1 MSENLRSNP
10 FSALFG
16 SLNEA
21 ESFVQQ
27 HIHILPST
35 KNAVEV
41 IPEADNSVSDQEDF
55 TVSLQAKECLEV
67 NQLVEDVF
75 RLTLNDH
82 SHTSTNDIRNDLV
95 FLEELASAVAP
106 QDWID
111 IETLEQAL
119 FERLL
124 LEDPG
129 KHVICRNVCGK
140 EGSSTNIHATQK
152 ETITYLFECYRR
164 LVSMKSGPE
173 SNGRNKIISQMLSLV
188 LRNAATALKQP
199 ELFESQDLHSQILRL
214 ASDNSILETD
224 LDKFLDGLV
233 QQFVLDDGE
242 IGAVETLRLA
252 FFSTLDDIHRD
263 FARSN
268 LFTFN
273 RPYLNLLHIFSSK
286 SQLGSVL
293 IIHSTPKD
301 SSLGLAYADTLLGS
315 ILSLSCLPKIQD
327 GPYEFFQKPL
337 LLQAAS
343 VTEGNIWTAT
353 EAVIESLCMIFHALL
368 KHSNEVRHQ
377 TLCWIADCLHAN
389 ISRGK
394 LWNSHGLSIGA
405 TSCVSD
411 GFMLNLAGVLLRLCQ
426 PFCLDT
432 ADPMLLRIDPTYC
445 ASQVSGDAEI
455 RLKGVH
461 MKQMASETCLIPA
474 AEDSPRP
481 WSESYGFIS
490 ECFYLAHKAL
500 DLGFRVTYEHLVR
513 LNQDLTRIQ
522 RAFVD
527 AQNQAGTNSDV
538 VQAIGERMELEMT
551 R

>member
-1 MSENLRSNP
+1 MSENLESNP

-16 SLNEA
+16 SLNEV
-21 ESFVQQ
+21 ESFAQRHNQV
-27 HIHILPST
+27 LSSAE
-35 KNAVEV
+35 NAVEV
-41 IPEADNSVSDQEDF
+41 IPEADNSVNDEKDF
-55 TVSLQAKECLEV
+55 TVSLQARECLEV
-67 NQLVEDVF
+67 TQLVEDVF
-75 RLTLNDH
+75 HLTLNNH
-82 SHTSTNDIRNDLV
+82 SHTNTNDINDLV
-95 FLEELASAVAP
+95 FLEELASVVAP

-129 KHVICRNVCGK
+129 RHVIGRNVCDK
-140 EGSSTNIHATQK
+140 EKSNTNMHATQK
-152 ETITYLFECYRR
+152 EVITYLFECHRR
-164 LVSMKSGPE
+164 LLSMKSGPE

-188 LRNAATALKQP
+188 LRNVATALKQP
-199 ELFESQDLHSQILRL
+199 ALFEPQDLHSQILQL
-214 ASDNSILETD
+214 VSDSSISETD
-224 LDKFLDGLV
+224 LDQFFDGLV

-242 IGAVETLRLA
+242 ISAVDTLRLA
-252 FFSTLDDIHRD
+252 FTPTLDNIHRD

-273 RPYLNLLHIFSSK
+273 RPYLRLLHIFSTK

-293 IIHSTPKD
+293 IDHSTPED
-301 SSLGLAYADTLLGS
+301 SYIGVTYADTLLGS
-315 ILSLSCLPKIQD
+315 ILSLSCLPKMED

-353 EAVIESLCMIFHALL
+353 EAVIENLFMIFHALL
-368 KHSNEVRHQ
+368 KHSNEVRHR

-389 ISRGK
+389 GDRGK
-394 LWNSHGLSIGA
+394 LWNSHGMNIGGL
-405 TSCVSD
+405 TCVSD
-411 GFMLNLAGVLLRLCQ
+411 GFMLNLGGVLLRLCQ

-432 ADPMLLRIDPTYC
+432 ADPLLLRIDPTYC
-445 ASQVSGDAEI
+445 ASQVNGYDEMRS
-455 RLKGVH
+455 KGVH
-461 MKQMASETCLIPA
+461 MKKMASETCLIPA
-474 AEDSPRP
+474 AEDTPRP

-500 DLGFRVTYEHLVR
+500 DLGFRVTFEHLVR
-513 LNQDLTRIQ
+513 LNQDLARIQ
-522 RAFVD
+522 RAFID

-538 VQAIGERMELEMT
+538 VQTIGERMELEMT